1 MLDTHPNVENFRQ
14 RAGYVCI
21 NGLTGG
27 LTDERLAIEQ
37 DELVDRGEPL
47 THHVHSRRAEAVGT
61 ADRDRERAF
70 EVRGDT
76 CLGVG
81 CPTVVASPFW
91 SMS

>member
-37 DELVDRGEPL
+37 DELVDRAN
-47 THHVHSRRAEAVGT
+47 HS
-61 ADRDRERAF
+61 
-70 EVRGDT
+70 
-76 CLGVG
+76 
-81 CPTVVASPFW
+81 PTMCTLVAPRL
-91 SMS
+91 